1 MESVMISLQQI
12 EISQYC
18 PEEQSTVAIHRRSS
32 TVLSLHSSSQSIFT
46 SRQSGGNRVWAVTGS
61 FKLPSSQ
68 HIIGFYN
75 LEAYN
80 AFMVLFGKWTN
91 GYMCGVIDYCLLWS
105 CCCC

>member
-1 MESVMISLQQI
+1 MISLQQI

-18 PEEQSTVAIHRRSS
+18 PEEQMTVAIHRRSS
-32 TVLSLHSSSQSIFT
+32 TVLSLQGETNTLYT

-61 FKLPSSQ
+61 IKLPPSQ

-80 AFMVLFGKWTN
+80 SFMLLFGKLTHTQAL
-91 GYMCGVIDYCLLWS
+91 Y
-105 CCCC
+105 